1 VSLFRSSVRPA
12 AVLSDEAVERYLAAV
27 RAHVDPD
34 PAFRRR
40 LRGVVLNQ
48 FVATREGS
56 HAGLVPRAMGRLG
69 RSVLYASFAL
79 GVSVTGVMAASEVA
93 VPGDALYPLK
103 RAIEDLRVDVLP
115 EQFADELVVYE
126 LNERFSELAVLVERD
141 DEARVEALA
150 VEVATEYASVIT
162 KAAAD
167 GEPLDRRTEI
177 LTSLIARLPEGA
189 RVAIDRAITAPGAM
203 ADPPDAGDGTM
214 PGAGGPAAN
223 PEPGTGGSAD
233 GAQGGGTGSGSEQGK
248 GQGSNGQDASA
259 GSGNGNAP
267 GSGSSAS
274 GSSTGNGQGTGGGAD
289 DGDEADQPTATP
301 EPSAT
306 PKPKKSPKP

>member
-1 VSLFRSSVRPA
+1 VSLFRSSVRPS

-79 GVSVTGVMAASEVA
+79 GVSVTGVMAASEIA

-141 DEARVEALA
+141 DEARIETLA
-150 VEVATEYASVIT
+150 AEVATEYASVIS

-167 GEPLDRRTEI
+167 GEPLDRRTEV
-177 LTSLIARLPEGA
+177 LTSLIARLPEQA

-203 ADPPDAGDGTM
+203 ADPSDASDGTT

-223 PEPGTGGSAD
+223 PAPGTGGSAD
-233 GAQGGGTGSGSEQGK
+233 GGQGGGTGSGAEEGN
-248 GQGSNGQDASA
+248 GQGTGP
-259 GSGNGNAP
+259 GSGNGNA
-267 GSGSSAS
+267 STNGSSGN
-274 GSSTGNGQGTGGGAD
+274 GSSTDGQGTGGRAD

>member
-141 DEARVEALA
+141 DEARIETLA
-150 VEVATEYASVIT
+150 AEVATEYASVIS

-167 GEPLDRRTEI
+167 GEPLDRRSEV
-177 LTSLIARLPEGA
+177 LTSLIARLPEAA

-203 ADPPDAGDGTM
+203 ADPSDAGDGTT

-233 GAQGGGTGSGSEQGK
+233 GGQGGGNSNGAEQGK
-248 GQGSNGQDASA
+248 GQGNGQGAPA
-259 GSGNGNAP
+259 GSGNGNAS
-267 GSGSSAS
+267 GSGSSGN

-306 PKPKKSPKP
+306 PKPNKSPKP